1 MRRGEGDLGSEGTSS
16 TTSDTEIREEEI
28 SYQANTQETQANNS
42 NPRSMDSGIATR
54 YG

>member
-1 MRRGEGDLGSEGTSS
+1 MRRREGDLGSEGTSS
-16 TTSDTEIREEEI
+16 PTSDTEREPEM
-28 SYQANTQETQANNS
+28 SYPANTQETGANNS